1 MIWNWSPNMGVN
13 NLFFD
18 EEISTSAKENLLHS
32 LEAIPFFADGIND
45 EMWKSKKYGVIIS
58 FDSQITTKFTGIE
71 VWKNLFFDNQLLIG
85 LTENEIKKIFYFI
98 DDWQFD
104 ENGDFIQSYELD
116 ALFWMENGMVESVS
130 L

>member
-1 MIWNWSPNMGVN
+1 M
-13 NLFFD
+13 
-18 EEISTSAKENLLHS
+18 
-32 LEAIPFFADGIND
+32 
-45 EMWKSKKYGVIIS
+45 
-58 FDSQITTKFTGIE
+58 
-71 VWKNLFFDNQLLIG
+71 LIG
-85 LTENEIKKIFYFI
+85 LKENEIKEIFYFI

>member
-13 NLFFD
+13 NLFLMKK
-18 EEISTSAKENLLHS
+18 SAHPPKKSYCCS

-85 LTENEIKKIFYFI
+85 LTENEIKKIFYLY
-98 DDWQFD
+98 
-104 ENGDFIQSYELD
+104 NLLLKIQ
-116 ALFWMENGMVESVS
+116 NVC
-130 L
+130 